1 MQVTTERLENCQVNV
16 IIEMDAAET
25 DKRLRQTAR
34 KLSREF
40 NVPGYR
46 KGKAPF
52 AAVVR
57 VFGREVVQ
65 QQGIED
71 FGQEL
76 YEQALEEIDYEPY
89 EVGELQE
96 VEWDPF
102 RMTVTLPIQPEVD
115 LGDYRSVRV
124 PYEVEPVTEK
134 QVDEYLAGLQEEHSQ
149 WVPADRPAAIGD
161 QVVLDMQGAVDG
173 ADGVPKEV
181 MNNKDY
187 EMALEADATYPL
199 PGFHEQIVGM
209 RAGEEKS
216 FSLLVP
222 EDDEDTEAAGNM
234 ASITVHLHSVKE
246 QDVPPLDDD
255 LALMVGDYE
264 TLDDLRAGIRERLET
279 EAAEKAEAEYLD
291 KALDGFIEAA
301 AKIEYPPQAVDRE
314 AEFSVDRME
323 RNLASSG
330 IQLDTYLGMIGKTR
344 QAYMQELR
352 PAAEER
358 LKKRLVLAEITKR
371 EELAV
376 EQEEV
381 DAEVERMIEAMGEQA
396 EEMEEAL
403 SSPGARLMMTDD
415 LLTSKAQER
424 VIEIAKGEAPPLSEG
439 VPEAEAEE
447 GDAAPVEAEEDVGE
461 ETTLEPEAEGE
472 IESGDVEAEEPPAE
486 TEHEVGTET
495 SSV

>member
-16 IIEMDAAET
+16 IIEMDAAEA

-76 YEQALEEIDYEPY
+76 YEQALEEIEYEPY

-124 PYEVEPVTEK
+124 PHEVEPVTEE
-134 QVDEYLAGLQEEHSQ
+134 QVDEYLTGLQEEHSQ

-161 QVVLDMQGAVDG
+161 QVVVDMRGVAEA
-173 ADGVPKEV
+173 ADGELTEV
-181 MNNKDY
+181 MNNEEY
-187 EMALEADATYPL
+187 EMVLEEEATYPL
-199 PGFHEQIVGM
+199 PGFHEELVGM
-209 RAGEEKS
+209 RAGDEKG
-216 FSLLVP
+216 FTLLVP
-222 EDDEDTEAAGNM
+222 EDDEHEEVVGKTAM
-234 ASITVHLHSVKE
+234 ITVHLHSVKE

-279 EAAEKAEAEYLD
+279 EAVQKAEAEYLD

-301 AKIEYPPQAVDRE
+301 VKIEYPPQAVDRE
-314 AEFSVDRME
+314 AELSVDRME

-358 LKKRLVLAEITKR
+358 LKKRLVLAEIAKQ

-376 EQEEV
+376 EPEEV

-403 SSPGARLMMTDD
+403 STPGARLMMTDD
-415 LLTSKAQER
+415 LLTAKAQER

-439 VPEAEAEE
+439 VPEADAEE
-447 GDAAPVEAEEDVGE
+447 GDASPVEAEEDGGE
-461 ETTLEPEAEGE
+461 EAKLGPEAEGE
-472 IESGDVEAEEPPAE
+472 TQSEDVGAEEPPAE
-486 TEHEVGTET
+486 TEQEMGTET
-495 SSV
+495 PSA